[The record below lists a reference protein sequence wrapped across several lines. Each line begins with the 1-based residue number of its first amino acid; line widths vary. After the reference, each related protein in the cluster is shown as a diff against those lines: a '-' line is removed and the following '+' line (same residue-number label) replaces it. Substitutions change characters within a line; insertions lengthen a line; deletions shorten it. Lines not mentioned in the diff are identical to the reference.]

1 MPDEAGA
8 PVASVFPIL
17 ALRLRAA
24 LNTSDNPGDLP
35 RQPFCRLLQS
45 YCSSKQEV
53 IPLKRS
59 IPRLVV
65 VLGLFVLAT
74 AQLVRA
80 QDSSSDPAKI
90 DKSKFIG
97 QTLAGQAAAAP
108 AQESLPALVRRVK
121 PSVVSVLTYDA
132 KGEPLISGTGF
143 FIRAGEVI
151 TNMHVI
157 RGAHRVEIHTLDGK
171 GRTYPVDGALAVDEE
186 ADLALLSVDLP
197 AERSRPLTFASA
209 LPDEG
214 EQIFV
219 IGNPLRLEGSV
230 SEGIV
235 AAVREVP
242 DLGRIIQITA
252 PVSHGNS
259 GSPLLNMRGQVVGI
273 VTVKVTNGQNI
284 NLALGGARITALEKG
299 KLMSFDQVG
308 AKNRSATQPELL
320 AELWYRGGIDSLWL
334 GNYDSALNY
343 FETAANRNPRRPET
357 WIQIGYCKVKQGR
370 NDEAIRAYRRALQL
384 KPTSADT
391 YNKLGDAFY
400 YGAHFNEAIDAY
412 RQAARLRPDQ
422 AEAYY
427 NLGLAYLEIGD
438 RQSALAQSRVLDSI
452 DPELNKKLLAELQ
465 R

>member
-1 MPDEAGA
+1 LQFEAG
-8 PVASVFPIL
+8 
-17 ALRLRAA
+17 
-24 LNTSDNPGDLP
+24 G
-35 RQPFCRLLQS
+35 
-45 YCSSKQEV
+45 

-59 IPRLVV
+59 IPRLFV
-65 VLGLFVLAT
+65 VLGLFVLVT
-74 AQLVRA
+74 AQLARA
-80 QDSSSDPAKI
+80 QNSSSDSAKI
-90 DKSKFIG
+90 DKSNLVG
-97 QTLAGQAAAAP
+97 QTQAEPAAAA
-108 AQESLPALVRRVK
+108 ATQESLPALVRRVK

-143 FIRAGEVI
+143 FVRPGEVV

-157 RGAHRVEIHTLDGK
+157 RGAHRVEIHTLDVK
-171 GRTYPVDGALAVDEE
+171 GRTYPVAGALAVDEE

-197 AERSRPLTFASA
+197 AERSRPLNFASA

-235 AAVREVP
+235 SAVREVP

-259 GSPLLNMRGQVVGI
+259 GSPLLNMRGQVIGI

-284 NLALGGARITALEKG
+284 NLALGVTRISELAKG
-299 KLMSFDQVG
+299 RLMSFDQL
-308 AKNRSATQPELL
+308 AARSRSAAQPEFL
-320 AELWYRGGIDSLWL
+320 AEVWYRGGIDSLWL
-334 GNYDSALNY
+334 GNYDSALSY

-391 YNKLGDAFY
+391 YNRLGDAYY

-422 AEAYY
+422 PEAYY

-438 RQSALAQSRVLDSI
+438 RESAMTQSRLLNPI
-452 DPELNKKLLAELQ
+452 DPELNKKLLAEMQ